1 MAQGFVE
8 KVRLQTLARPA
19 RAIAIAAFALY
30 VLGIAYTILCHAL
43 RVPPPHWLV
52 QFDTF
57 AFFAFAVAHATEQLG
72 ARAMLVFLALTFA
85 ISFAFETIGVL
96 TGAIYGAYYYTHRLG
111 LKLGVVPIII
121 PLAWFMMMYASH
133 TIVAIIATGARRV
146 SRAWRAWLG
155 ALAMSAWDLG
165 MDPQMAAA
173 QMWVWVD
180 GGAYFGVPIQNFVG
194 WIATTFCVFGL
205 FEIFAQRQSPR
216 AIKFDS
222 AFALLPVAAYAIQ
235 GASTIAIG
243 MMNNQ
248 QGPALVAFFAMGAFL
263 FSAMTRVIATR

>member
-8 KVRLQTLARPA
+8 KVRVQTLARPA
-19 RAIAIAAFALY
+19 RVIALSAFAVY
-30 VLGIAYTILCHAL
+30 TLGIAYTILCHVL

-57 AFFAFAVAHATEQLG
+57 AFFAFALAHATEQLG
-72 ARAMLVFLALTFA
+72 ARATFVFLALTFA
-85 ISFAFETIGVL
+85 ISFAFETVGVL

-121 PLAWFMMMYASH
+121 PLAWFMMMYASY
-133 TIVAIIATGARRV
+133 TVVAIIASGTRRV
-146 SRAWRAWLG
+146 SSAWLALLG
-155 ALAMSAWDLG
+155 ALAMTAWDLG

-180 GGAYFGVPIQNFVG
+180 GGAYFGVPIQNFIG
-194 WIATTFCVFGL
+194 WVATTFCIFWL
-205 FEIFAQRQSPR
+205 FQIFAQRQSPR
-216 AIKFDS
+216 ELKFDN

-235 GASTIAIG
+235 GASTVAIG
-243 MMNNQ
+243 VMNNQ
-248 QGPALVAFFAMGAFL
+248 PEPSLVAFFAMGAFL
-263 FSAMTRVIATR
+263 FSAITRVLATR